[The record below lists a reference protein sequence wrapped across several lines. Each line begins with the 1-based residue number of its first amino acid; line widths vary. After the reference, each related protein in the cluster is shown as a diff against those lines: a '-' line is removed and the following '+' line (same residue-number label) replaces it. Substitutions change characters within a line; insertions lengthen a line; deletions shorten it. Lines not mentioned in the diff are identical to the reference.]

1 MTFHACSVNTCG
13 LYFLGDPVKTIY
25 LSAGHS
31 NADPGVVR
39 TAVKNRDGKVVAA
52 ERREADIA
60 VEFRNMVSLYLF
72 RAGIK
77 HDTDGKGTENYP
89 LNRAATVARKH
100 DIAVEFHCN
109 SGPAT
114 ATGAETLSA
123 PRTMALAA
131 QLSRAVSS
139 GLNIRDRGAKPENA
153 GQHSRL
159 AFVQAGGII
168 VELFFLTNT
177 DDLRAYD
184 ERKWLAARNVAE
196 VLIGAAK

>member
-1 MTFHACSVNTCG
+1 
-13 LYFLGDPVKTIY
+13 
-25 LSAGHS
+25 
-31 NADPGVVR
+31 
-39 TAVKNRDGKVVAA
+39 
-52 ERREADIA
+52 
-60 VEFRNMVSLYLF
+60 MVSFYLTQ
-72 RAGIK
+72 AGVP
-77 HDTDGKGTENYP
+77 HALDGSGTTNLP
-89 LNRAATVARKH
+89 LATAAKQAKLR

-109 SGPAT
+109 AAAAT

-168 VELFFLTNT
+168 VELFFITNRG
-177 DDLRAYD
+177 DLKGWYD
-184 ERKWLAARNVAE
+184 RKWLAARNVAN
-196 VLIGAAK
+196 VLTEWARK